1 MESDPNQN
9 EHGFPNDLEYGKFS
23 FVKKLDS
30 GGQGVVCLYRSM
42 PQRTGQTFPEQVA
55 VKFDPTTDTANLT
68 ETLFLRDMTK
78 KIEEQK
84 IQINIPKYYMHS
96 SYKLRRFFV
105 MTYLPESIE
114 DLVKSKGEL
123 KRNEMLSETAVKMLD
138 AVQKFHELGYLHRDI
153 KPSNFRVMNG
163 QVYLTDFG
171 TYKAYKEAD
180 GTHIKECG
188 QQFFGTI
195 EYASIRT

>member
-1 MESDPNQN
+1 M
-9 EHGFPNDLEYGKFS
+9 
-23 FVKKLDS
+23 
-30 GGQGVVCLYRSM
+30 
-42 PQRTGQTFPEQVA
+42 A

-78 KIEEQK
+78 RVDEQK

-138 AVQKFHELGYLHRDI
+138 AV
-153 KPSNFRVMNG
+153 
-163 QVYLTDFG
+163 
-171 TYKAYKEAD
+171 
-180 GTHIKECG
+180 
-188 QQFFGTI
+188 
-195 EYASIRT
+195 

>member
-1 MESDPNQN
+1 MESDPNLN

-123 KRNEMLSETAVKMLD
+123 KRNEMLSDTAVKMLD
-138 AVQKFHELGYLHRDI
+138 AV
-153 KPSNFRVMNG
+153 
-163 QVYLTDFG
+163 
-171 TYKAYKEAD
+171 
-180 GTHIKECG
+180 
-188 QQFFGTI
+188 
-195 EYASIRT
+195 